1 MTECPHTAG
10 FRRVEPVEAH
20 RLACDPRTLILDVRR
35 PEAFGGK
42 PQGLPGAIPLV
53 LSPQAQRIPDADRSR
68 PVLIYCLCSGEASS
82 TRAALWLAQA
92 GYTNI
97 AVLQGGMPAWERA
110 GFELQTIA
118 SEPPP
123 ELVWVA
129 LDGRAL
135 DDQPMMAE
143 RVFLGC
149 GDKPARRDIAVVFV
163 DMVNS
168 TGLVQRHTPERVL
181 ALFQTFMGIV
191 VDTTVRHC
199 GDVRDF
205 EGDGAMLYFAGV
217 GEALPAVFDLR
228 DALNRHRTAVDPDLP
243 QARFSVTTGPVIIG
257 YLGSRM
263 RRSIAFVGPC
273 VNAAARI
280 LRLARPGAIVITD
293 EVAEHGQELAP
304 DLVRQF
310 SPMARP
316 QYLKGWDEPVVVLS
330 SP

>member
-10 FRRVEPVEAH
+10 FRRIEPAEARH
-20 RLACDPRTLILDVRR
+20 LASNSRTLILDVRR
-35 PEAFGGK
+35 PEAYRSK
-42 PQGLPGAIPLV
+42 PQGLPGAVPLV
-53 LSPQAQRIPDADRSR
+53 LSPEAQRIPDTKRSR
-68 PVLIYCLCSGEASS
+68 PILLYCLCSGEASS

-118 SEPPP
+118 QEPPP
-123 ELVWVA
+123 ELAWLP
-129 LDGRAL
+129 LDRHAL

-168 TGLVQRHTPERVL
+168 TELVQQHAPERVL
-181 ALFQTFMGIV
+181 ALFQRFMEIV

-228 DALNRHRTAVDPDLP
+228 AALDRHRTAVDPDLP

-263 RRSIAFVGPC
+263 RRTIAFVGPC

-293 EVAEHGQELAP
+293 EVAERGQVLAP
-304 DLVRQF
+304 DLVPQF
-310 SPMARP
+310 SAMAQP

-330 SP
+330 NP